1 MIIRRAT
8 AEDVPTIVE
17 LRERR
22 AEWLAS
28 LGSDQWQETGLDRE
42 TFKRRVRDSIAAG
55 ETWMATEDDGAV
67 LGTACG
73 DQHANPGLWSAE
85 ELRTA
90 LIIHRMISYPEAAGQ
105 GVGGRLLDHLAEVAE
120 QRGLDWLRLDA
131 WTTNTDLHAYY
142 QHLGFRLVR
151 IVPDY
156 STRSAALFERPAS
169 YRHYAELGATVAAE
183 DVRNAG

>member
-1 MIIRRAT
+1 MIIRRAV

-22 AEWLAS
+22 AAWLAS
-28 LGSDQWQETGLDRE
+28 LGSDQWQETGLDRG
-42 TFKRRVRDSIAAG
+42 TFERRVRDSIADG
-55 ETWMATEDDGAV
+55 ETWMATDDNGAV

-73 DQHANPGLWSAE
+73 DQRANPGLWTEE

-90 LIIHRMISYPEAAGQ
+90 LIIHRMISYPDAAGN
-105 GVGGRLLDHLAEVAE
+105 GIGGRLLDHLGEVAE
-120 QRGLDWLRLDA
+120 QRGLGWLRLDA

-142 QHLGFRLVR
+142 EHLGFRLVR

-156 STRSAALFERPAS
+156 TTRSAALFERPAA

-183 DVRNAG
+183 DARGTG